1 MVSPLVLRV
10 MVEDQV
16 AEVTRSLI
24 LGILEAQPLPHHG
37 SWKVIIDLS
46 V

>member
-1 MVSPLVLRV
+1 MVSPLALRV

-24 LGILEAQPLPHHG
+24 LGILEAQPRPHHE
-37 SWKVIIDLS
+37 SWKVITDLS